1 MPRADLGA
9 ACQLGEGSSFPGA
22 APRAHPLPAPS
33 CLPLFTGCSPSGN
46 PVPGAGGLVGIFS
59 CLNVEI
65 RNCSTAKAVFLFL
78 SVSEEVTPH
87 RFRCGD
93 LLFSPIRLCVPCS
106 RFLAAQSWLC
116 LH

>member
-1 MPRADLGA
+1 MPCAGLGA

-33 CLPLFTGCSPSGN
+33 RFPLFTGCSPSWS

-65 RNCSTAKAVFLFL
+65 RDDSTAKA
-78 SVSEEVTPH
+78 
-87 RFRCGD
+87 
-93 LLFSPIRLCVPCS
+93 
-106 RFLAAQSWLC
+106 
-116 LH
+116 